1 MHSFTDRS
9 HPVIDSDLGTAPDG
23 HQAYEMHGYTALL
36 HYEHYEMID
45 VLLQNT
51 SPRRSQSTPVTVTTL
66 PVAAVTLSAIQI
78 YYRHDC

>member
-1 MHSFTDRS
+1 MVALARG
-9 HPVIDSDLGTAPDG
+9 LGA
-23 HQAYEMHGYTALL
+23 A
-36 HYEHYEMID
+36 YEHYEMID